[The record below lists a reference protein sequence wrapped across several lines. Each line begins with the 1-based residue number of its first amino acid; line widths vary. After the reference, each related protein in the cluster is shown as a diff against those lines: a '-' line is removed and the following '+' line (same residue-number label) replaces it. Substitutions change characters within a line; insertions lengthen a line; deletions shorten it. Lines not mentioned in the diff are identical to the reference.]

1 MRYQVGD
8 LVTKRTGHDFGVVI
22 SVKKANSESLR
33 LWSQSQQYL
42 KNSPDIYYVFFPG
55 TGFDGPY
62 YTSELKLK
70 QSTDGTTTHKRR

>member
-8 LVTKRTGHDFGVVI
+8 LVTRRTDQDFGVIV
-22 SVKKANSESLR
+22 SVKKANSESLK

-42 KNSPDIYYVFFPG
+42 KNSPDIYYVFFPK

-70 QSTDGTTTHKRR
+70 QATDATSTYKLR